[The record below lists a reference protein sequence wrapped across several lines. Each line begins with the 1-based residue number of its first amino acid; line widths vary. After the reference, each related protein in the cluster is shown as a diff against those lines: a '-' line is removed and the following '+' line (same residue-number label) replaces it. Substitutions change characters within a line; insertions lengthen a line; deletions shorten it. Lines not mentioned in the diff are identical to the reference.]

1 MKHCENANVM
11 HCMSKHDHLNKTQPK
26 NFVKISSI
34 LKNPKNFS
42 KTQKPKSKWMKCMIQ
57 ERKEII
63 PNEEHKVWAENQVGN
78 IKRLSEK
85 CLGER
90 KEIFYREKWRE
101 NHAEAIYKKHEAR
114 WIESCRGLIL
124 NKFIYQGAIKSYQ
137 TAKKSRWIKQ
147 LSSIYW
153 VDRKFLNGSR
163 IYREAIKT
171 NSQKFR
177 WIEIALT
184 SIEKG
189 RSKISI
195 DS

>member
-1 MKHCENANVM
+1 MQ
-11 HCMSKHDHLNKTQPK
+11 CMSKRDHLNKTQSK
-26 NFVKISSI
+26 NFAKTSSI
-34 LKNPKNFS
+34 FKNPK
-42 KTQKPKSKWMKCMIQ
+42 KPKSKWMKWMIQ
-57 ERKEII
+57 ERKKII

-114 WIESCRGLIL
+114 WIESCRALIL

-153 VDRKFLNGSR
+153 VDRKFLDGLR
-163 IYREAIKT
+163 ICRKAVET
-171 NSQKFR
+171 NSRKLR

-184 SIEKG
+184 SNEKG
-189 RSKISI
+189 WSKSLM